1 MCHGFNKL
9 KEVYHNLNVPA
20 LKYLRPHRCTRGWNQ
35 ITHQCYYHGYRY
47 CTEQCINEIK
57 SQKVIQLVI
66 FSVFFLPW
74 SLHLIV
80 RSWKRTCSMKHK
92 SEYNIY
98 SAISL
103 FVINEL
109 FIVRFFKTKFDEE
122 IYMRASYWMTWKH
135 GHFRGHTHVYCFPKQ
150 FLHFAWST
158 WICFQ
163 LKYLTV
169 RTNKKMAYDTLQI
182 LILKFLVVITK
193 FSKWNR

>member
-1 MCHGFNKL
+1 M
-9 KEVYHNLNVPA
+9 PA

-35 ITHQCYYHGYRY
+35 ITHQCYHGYRY

-57 SQKVIQLVI
+57 SQKVTSIQLVI
-66 FSVFFLPW
+66 FWGFFLPW

-109 FIVRFFKTKFDEE
+109 FIVRFFKTNFWRRNLHEGILLDDMEAWAFSRSYACVMFSQAVSAFCLKHMNMFSVE
-122 IYMRASYWMTWKH
+122 ISYSK
-135 GHFRGHTHVYCFPKQ
+135 
-150 FLHFAWST
+150 
-158 WICFQ
+158 
-163 LKYLTV
+163 
-169 RTNKKMAYDTLQI
+169 NK
-182 LILKFLVVITK
+182 
-193 FSKWNR
+193 